1 MTPNDIRCSAFVC
14 TVKNEFCCIADIQLP
29 MRRGWVKREAKSR
42 HHLRK
47 LQESAWVSGSPILS
61 RTSGSQRQ
69 LPGLY
74 RIESFLE
81 GQIQALVMELL
92 KGVQSDLRSEN
103 EESFG

>member
-1 MTPNDIRCSAFVC
+1 M
-14 TVKNEFCCIADIQLP
+14 
-29 MRRGWVKREAKSR
+29 
-42 HHLRK
+42 
-47 LQESAWVSGSPILS
+47 SGSPILS
-61 RTSGSQRQ
+61 RTLGSQRQ